1 MVDVQPGGDI
11 VPEAEEAQEI
21 TMENVADVFG
31 FPLEEI
37 YKAGIKYY
45 KGKFVLQVIHIS
57 SC

>member
-1 MVDVQPGGDI
+1 MVDVHPGEDV

-45 KGKFVLQVIHIS
+45 KGKLSVRIIHIS
-57 SC
+57 NC